1 MLKGCVVESCVPG
14 TPASKT
20 FYPGDEIIE
29 VDGYGVDAL
38 NCSDALIGSDIPG
51 SMATISYV
59 PYRKHRDVLLDLQDR
74 IVGSPSPYVHIQ
86 QVQLRRLPKDLLN
99 SKSIMNEYLRTL
111 RERAFEHNDAS
122 SIQIVPKVRELWE
135 QTIPDDAHFDRQG
148 AITEDACSILTLSA
162 SVVTELVSTVAQL
175 EAFPAMHQLVQEHE
189 RLQQQVPLLSN
200 EISELK
206 AVLAIKVHTLE
217 RIPEV
222 EAFLDLLLE
231 GEMADPAALTASYE
245 DMQRLKRKAD
255 RAIGCK
261 EREKQAKERLQQEL
275 REASFEIARLKKVVE
290 TLQDSNDPLLANI
303 AHLNKLLTDT
313 RADLAA
319 SQAQDKAGGE
329 RISVLVADVQAC
341 HRQLAQV
348 SKLKDDKIDAL
359 KEQIVP
365 LKRDIRDLEAAAE
378 TATAKHS
385 AEIAELLE
393 QVKELKLLLSEES
406 SQVASHNKR
415 LLEITQDLMEEARRR
430 EDQRE
435 EFKAQVEEAK
445 NKSAQATARAEA
457 GERSIKTLL
466 AIKATV
472 DEAAAAMHVTMEGLQ
487 GELAESDK
495 ALKDMR
501 AACDGEVQSAQA
513 ALAVEKRQV
522 VELKQQLLSSM
533 QDLRQQLVDL
543 ESKREAATLR
553 AELNERE
560 KDKLWEDA
568 QKLQEVITAQDAEI
582 AELKKQMSA
591 TQKQLQ
597 EAQDSLSA
605 GAGGSADL
613 QKQIQMLETEKK
625 TLQLAV
631 YTAKDQASKDAAVS
645 QAKFADKDAIILDLQ
660 REVGEGKRKQARIL
674 KSTP

>member
-1 MLKGCVVESCVPG
+1 VPG
-14 TPASKT
+14 TPAYKK
-20 FYPGDEIIE
+20 FHPGDEIIE

-51 SMATISYV
+51 SLATISYI

-74 IVGSPSPYVHIQ
+74 VVGSPCPRRHMQQ

-111 RERAFEHNDAS
+111 RERAFENNDARS
-122 SIQIVPKVRELWE
+122 LEIVPKVRELWE
-135 QTIPDDAHFDRQG
+135 ETIPDDAHFDRQG
-148 AITEDACSILTLSA
+148 AITEEASSILTLSA

-175 EAFPAMHQLVQEHE
+175 EAFPAMHHLVQEHE
-189 RLQQQVPLLSN
+189 SLQQQVPLLDN

-206 AVLAIKVHTLE
+206 AVLAIKVQTLE

-222 EAFLDLLLE
+222 DAKLEILLE
-231 GEMADPAALTASYE
+231 GEMADPAALTASYV
-245 DMQRLKRKAD
+245 DIQRLKRKAD
-255 RAIGCK
+255 RAIACK
-261 EREKQAKERLQQEL
+261 ERDKQAKEQLQQEL

-290 TLQDSNDPLLANI
+290 TLQDSNDPLLADI
-303 AHLNKLLTDT
+303 AHLNKLLADT
-313 RADLAA
+313 RTDLAA
-319 SQAQDKAGGE
+319 SQAQEKAGSE

-348 SKLKDDKIDAL
+348 SKHKDDKIDAL

-378 TATAKHS
+378 TANARHS
-385 AEIAELLE
+385 AETAELRE
-393 QVKELKLLLSEES
+393 QIKELKLLLSEES
-406 SQVASHNKR
+406 GRVASLNKR
-415 LLEITQDLMEEARRR
+415 LLEITQDRIEEARKR

-435 EFKAQVEEAK
+435 EFKAQVGDMK
-445 NKSAQATARAEA
+445 NKLAQATAQAEA
-457 GERSIKTLL
+457 GERSIKTLM
-466 AIKATV
+466 AIKATA
-472 DEAAAAMHVTMEGLQ
+472 DEATVAMQVMIEGLKR
-487 GELAESDK
+487 ELAESDK

-501 AACDGEVQSAQA
+501 AACDGEVQSTQA
-513 ALAVEKRQV
+513 VLAVEKRQV
-522 VELKQQLLSSM
+522 DELKQLLLSAT

-543 ESKREAATLR
+543 ESKREAAQVR

-560 KDKLWEDA
+560 KKKMWDDA

-613 QKQIQMLETEKK
+613 QKQIQMLETEKN
-625 TLQLAV
+625 TLQLALDM
-631 YTAKDQASKDAAVS
+631 AKDQASKDAASS
-645 QAKFADKDAIILDLQ
+645 QAKLADKDAIIIELQ
-660 REVGEGKRKQARIL
+660 REVGEGRRSQAHVL
-674 KSTP
+674 ESTPYSDNV